1 MVPGE
6 EEFRRPEVVAGKEK
20 ADRPEVVTG
29 KEEAG
34 CLPEVVAC
42 EENGKASLSAL
53 VGVPIAVALAI
64 NQSIRGSTLV
74 QHPRRTDFR
83 LYIRRLYQR
92 RNLRTRC
99 ASCGATCHNTKSPSP
114 CRQ

>member
-42 EENGKASLSAL
+42 EEKGKASLSAL
-53 VGVPIAVALAI
+53 VGVPIAVVLAI
-64 NQSIRGSTLV
+64 NQSI
-74 QHPRRTDFR
+74 F
-83 LYIRRLYQR
+83 I
-92 RNLRTRC
+92 
-99 ASCGATCHNTKSPSP
+99 K
-114 CRQ
+114 